1 MTKYRLAHDFVT
13 HVHVRYML
21 LTTFSQAGAAYLLH
35 VYYISDNCR
44 HPIDALG
51 DYCISR
57 HVGLDDAKCI
67 VVTRVCV
74 SVCLYVRGRMS
85 TLLHGPGCNLGEW

>member
-1 MTKYRLAHDFVT
+1 MIKYRFAHDFAT

-21 LTTFSQAGAAYLLH
+21 LTSFSQARAAYLLH
-35 VYYISDNCR
+35 VYYISDICR
-44 HPIDALG
+44 HTIGALG

-57 HVGLDDAKCI
+57 DLDDAKCI

-74 SVCLYVRGRMS
+74 CVCLSVCPRPHAHTIARTRM
-85 TLLHGPGCNLGEW
+85 